1 MTTPPL
7 FHVPADRLDAAVV
20 TLDGAEGRHAA
31 RVRRIRAGERV
42 QLSDGAGRL
51 VLCEVTDAAAD
62 TLTCTVLER
71 RDVPRPA
78 PWLVVV
84 QALVKGD
91 GAERAVETM
100 TEAGVDEIV
109 PWQAERSIVRWRGD
123 RAEKALRRWRETATQ
138 AAKQAR
144 RAWTPVVG
152 DAAGLAE
159 VTARVHEAAA
169 AYVLDGDDGEPPVAV
184 VPPTAGAVV
193 VVVGPEGGI
202 TPDEM
207 KQLTAAGAGALRLG
221 PTVLR
226 SSTAGTVAAAV
237 LLARTARWA

>member
-42 QLSDGAGRL
+42 QLSDGAGRR
-51 VLCEVTDAAAD
+51 VLCEVTGVAPDA
-62 TLTCTVLER
+62 LTCTVLDR
-71 RDVPRPA
+71 TDVPRPE

-109 PWQAERSIVRWRGD
+109 PWQADRSIVRWRGD
-123 RAEKALRRWRETATQ
+123 RAEKSSRRWRETATQ

-144 RAWTPVVG
+144 RAWTPVVT
-152 DAAGLAE
+152 DVAGTGEL
-159 VTARVHEAAA
+159 TARVRSAAA
-169 AYVLDGDDGEPPVAV
+169 AYVLDGDDGRPPPTLDPPVS
-184 VPPTAGAVV
+184 GEVV

-202 TPDEM
+202 APGEM
-207 KQLTAAGAGALRLG
+207 DAFAAAGAEPLRLG

-226 SSTAGTVAAAV
+226 SATAGTVAAAV
-237 LLARTARWA
+237 LLARTPRWA